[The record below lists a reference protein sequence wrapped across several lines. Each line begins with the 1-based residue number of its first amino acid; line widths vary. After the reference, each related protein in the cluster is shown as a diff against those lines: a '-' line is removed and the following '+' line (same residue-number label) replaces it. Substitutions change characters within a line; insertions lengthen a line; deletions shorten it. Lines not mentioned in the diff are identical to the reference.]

1 MDNKETLAIKFF
13 NTTVA
18 CAKDHELYLK
28 YSKIKQNYI
37 RTEAIEFLFE
47 LIRKYGVLIDQLYF
61 VFGDRYVI
69 TIDNYDEISDSK
81 ILDDISY
88 IGERIP
94 FYALMREGEKELA
107 SHVLDKIISPS
118 ATQQENDVEKDEK
131 RKK

>member
-69 TIDNYDEISDSK
+69 SDSK